1 MSRRSIGSGYGRGS
15 GGGVHTGFCLK
26 KKTKTEIIRMYQLK

>member
-1 MSRRSIGSGYGRGS
+1 MSRRSIWSGYGRGS

-26 KKTKTEIIRMYQLK
+26 KKRQKRKLLECIN